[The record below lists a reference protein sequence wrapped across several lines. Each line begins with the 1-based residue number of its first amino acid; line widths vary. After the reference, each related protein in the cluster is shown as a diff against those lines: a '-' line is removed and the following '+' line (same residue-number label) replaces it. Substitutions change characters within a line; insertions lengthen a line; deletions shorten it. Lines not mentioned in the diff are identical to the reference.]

1 MDPEFLSTIGLALE
15 TLANV
20 KKTHIMIT
28 YVMKI
33 YDNICKYEF
42 NVAPQ
47 IFIAILP
54 ISKK

>member
-1 MDPEFLSTIGLALE
+1 MDPKFLSTIGLALE

-20 KKTHIMIT
+20 KKTHLMIT

-42 NVAPQ
+42 NVALQ